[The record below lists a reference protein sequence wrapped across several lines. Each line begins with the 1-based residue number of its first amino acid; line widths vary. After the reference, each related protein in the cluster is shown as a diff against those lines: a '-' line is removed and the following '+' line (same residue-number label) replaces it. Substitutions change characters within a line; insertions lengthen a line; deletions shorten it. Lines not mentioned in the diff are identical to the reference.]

1 MKSRALIPACRCL
14 IFLLWTTSLIAH
26 WLHAVFLPI
35 WWADLLDWRCFWP
48 PSEFTAFLVFWS
60 AKDRARSVSAWPW
73 ARGGTT
79 FWECSYARGSRLLA
93 WASLPDWSFLQRL
106 RP

>member
-14 IFLLWTTSLIAH
+14 IFLLWTTSLTAH
-26 WLHAVFLPI
+26 WLHVVFLPI

-48 PSEFTAFLVFWS
+48 PSEFTACWLIWS

-73 ARGGTT
+73 ARRSEERRVGKGWRCWREGDDERTK
-79 FWECSYARGSRLLA
+79 SIR
-93 WASLPDWSFLQRL
+93 
-106 RP
+106 